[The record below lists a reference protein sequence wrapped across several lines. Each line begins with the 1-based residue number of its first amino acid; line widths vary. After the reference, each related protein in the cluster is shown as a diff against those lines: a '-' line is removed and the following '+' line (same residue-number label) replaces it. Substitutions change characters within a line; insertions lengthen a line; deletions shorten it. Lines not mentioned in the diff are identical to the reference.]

1 MTGSNSSTEV
11 ESSNPLLKPPDIKIT
26 KKEFDKIEF
35 EIEFIKLPSLSIK
48 DDTVTV
54 VDVVDFV
61 VVVVVVVDDCVVEVI

>member
-1 MTGSNSSTEV
+1 M

-54 VDVVDFV
+54 VDVVYF
-61 VVVVVVVDDCVVEVI
+61 VVVVVVVDDCVEVI